1 MSKEK
6 VQDGKVLLRLPVTLT
21 AAVDQVVKEQLIHQ
35 FPDLNRSEFMRRA
48 IRFTLDNIEQFKTS
62 TAAVVSEKEEVESV
76 AKVNAVRDLYAQLK
90 EYKDFI
96 QKEPQTP
103 NTVKQMSF
111 LIYLI
116 GEMIYTMND

>member
-6 VQDGKVLLRLPVTLT
+6 VQDSKVLLRLPESLI
-21 AAVDQVVKEQLIHQ
+21 AAVDQVVKEQLLAQ

-48 IRFTLDNIEQFKTS
+48 IRFTLDNIDQFKSS

-76 AKVNAVRDLYAQLK
+76 AKTNAVRDLYAQLK
-90 EYKDFI
+90 TYKEVI

-103 NTVKQMSF
+103 NTVKQLSF

-116 GEMIYTMND
+116 GEMIYQMND